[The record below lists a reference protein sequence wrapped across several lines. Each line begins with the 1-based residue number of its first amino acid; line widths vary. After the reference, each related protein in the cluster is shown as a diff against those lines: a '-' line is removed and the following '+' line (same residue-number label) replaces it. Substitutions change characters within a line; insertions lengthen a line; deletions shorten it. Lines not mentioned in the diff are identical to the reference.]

1 MEFIKKV
8 LYDKDRITKTLG
20 QFEKF
25 FVNNYTLYYDSMDNY
40 TTGSKPNQKR
50 ILIYGLLWI
59 LSVVHTFEFW
69 LMLNYHDEVSI
80 RIIGCTLIIATNQL
94 KVIYSIEFLCSI
106 VLLMTKGVMLYKEL
120 NRRFYVIDLI
130 HSWMSSPYLFGLNC
144 SHTKKMII
152 RTQLLYWFLV
162 LIFSKTIIYMVNIVT
177 LIYGII
183 GYLYYDFPIVNLT
196 IHSIIWVFYVN
207 HGVKCIMFVPY
218 AIYLPIIYLNYKFE
232 EFFMAFRAR
241 IWWNNKQ
248 GLLKSIA
255 SHNNITQ
262 LTDRLA
268 EINNIVVGVIHLIVP
283 YIIVLGINAV
293 FKPGFNAYMKF
304 FSLIILILAII
315 AIYQMNLIFASI
327 TLSNQNAPKF
337 IYRVLCKCNY
347 IDLRSR
353 LKIEDFLSKLNYEYI
368 GFYCL
373 NMFKFTKMSFYQY
386 LLTCSSAYIL
396 VTDFLKWWIIWIK
409 NIYYKIVNLKSFYR
423 KILA

>member
-1 MEFIKKV
+1 MEFFKKIFSN
-8 LYDKDRITKTLG
+8 KDHVTKTLG

-25 FVNNYTLYYDSMDNY
+25 FVNNYTLYYSSMDNY
-40 TTGSKPNQKR
+40 TNGVKPNQKR

-59 LSVVHTFEFW
+59 LSVAHTFEFW

-80 RIIGCTLIIATNQL
+80 RIIGCTLIIATDQL
-94 KVIYSIEFLCSI
+94 DVIYSIEFLCSI
-106 VLLMTKGVMLYKEL
+106 VLLITKGLMLYKEL
-120 NRRFYVIDLI
+120 SRRFYVINLI
-130 HSWMSSPYLFGLNC
+130 HSWMSSPYLFGLNY

-152 RTQLLYWFLV
+152 RTQVLYWFLV
-162 LIFSKTIIYMVNIVT
+162 LIASKPVIYIINILT

-196 IHSIIWVFYVN
+196 IHSIIWGFYVN
-207 HGVKCIMFVPY
+207 HGIKFIMFVPY

-232 EFFMAFRAR
+232 EFLVAFRTS

-248 GLLKSIA
+248 GLLKSIT

-268 EINNIVVGVIHLIVP
+268 EFNNIVVGVIYLIVP

-293 FKPGFNAYMKF
+293 FKPGFNAYLKF
-304 FSLIILILAII
+304 FSLIIFILAII

-337 IYRVLCKCNY
+337 IYRVLCKFKY
-347 IDLRSR
+347 IDLRTR
-353 LKIEDFLSKLNYEYI
+353 LKIEDFLTKLNYEYI

-373 NMFKFTKMSFYQY
+373 NMFKFTKMSFYEY
-386 LLTCSSAYIL
+386 ILTCSSAYIL
-396 VTDFLKWWIIWIK
+396 VSNFFND
-409 NIYYKIVNLKSFYR
+409 
-423 KILA
+423 